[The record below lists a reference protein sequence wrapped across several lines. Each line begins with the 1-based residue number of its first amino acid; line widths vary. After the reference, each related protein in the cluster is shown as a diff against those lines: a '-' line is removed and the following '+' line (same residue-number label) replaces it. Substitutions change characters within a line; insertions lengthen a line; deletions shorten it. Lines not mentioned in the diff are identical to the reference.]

1 MNTTVA
7 EKRPLVALGRMGMV
21 AGLHVAAL
29 YVIAA
34 SLGIMPKIAV
44 DPPVITLAPTDPVPP
59 DPAPSVPEP
68 ERYTPDLYVPTP
80 VATIDPVDIQDQII
94 TQRNDDPPVIDITPP
109 VPQSTLVAVR
119 QDSRYPLSQPTYP
132 ARDIREGNEGTVELE
147 IYVLPTG
154 RIGDARVLRS
164 AGSPSLD
171 QSAIEEAKRK
181 WRMLPATRD
190 GEPYAQWHRLKVT
203 FNLKNR

>member
-7 EKRPLVALGRMGMV
+7 EKRPLGALGRMGMV

-29 YVIAA
+29 YLIAT
-34 SLGIMPKIAV
+34 SLGIVPKIAV
-44 DPPVITLAPTDPVPP
+44 DPPVITLATS
-59 DPAPSVPEP
+59 DPAPPEP
-68 ERYTPDLYVPTP
+68 QPEVPRPEKYQPDIHVPTP
-80 VATIDPVDIQDQII
+80 AVPIDVPDTENQII
-94 TQRNDDPPVIDITPP
+94 AQQIDIPP
-109 VPQSTLVAVR
+109 IIDNVTTEPQPTLVSVR
-119 QDSRYPLSQPTYP
+119 QDSRYPLTQPTYP

-154 RIGDARVLRS
+154 RIGDARVIRS

-171 QSAIEEAKRK
+171 QSAIDEAKRK